1 MFLKWF
7 LNLIINLL
15 LFIIQNICIYN
26 YKEKKPKRTPPI
38 RWFIASL
45 LDKRPLEVEIK
56 KYITLFKINK
66 QIKQIKKIIKKII

>member
-15 LFIIQNICIYN
+15 LFILQNICIYN

-56 KYITLFKINK
+56 KIDEPDFLVKSLSEW
-66 QIKQIKKIIKKII
+66 

>member
-1 MFLKWF
+1 M
-7 LNLIINLL
+7 NLIINLL

-56 KYITLFKINK
+56 KIDEPDFLVKSLSEW
-66 QIKQIKKIIKKII
+66 